1 MRWLL
6 LGGLA
11 LSYGVFSP
19 SLSQTHSTRP
29 LQGFSDHSS
38 TAQRALEAR
47 FDAGLSK
54 ENLRDWM
61 QWMTAKPH
69 HLGSPF
75 GREVAE
81 FIAAK
86 FRGWGYETGHRNFR
100 CLYFPRLR
108 RECWK

>member
-11 LSYGVFSP
+11 LSYGVLSP
-19 SLSQTHSTRP
+19 SLSQTNSTRP
-29 LQGFSDHSS
+29 LQGFSAHSS
-38 TAQRALEAR
+38 TAQRALETR

-81 FIAAK
+81 FIAAT
-86 FRGWGYETGHRNFR
+86 FRSWGYETDIETFDV
-100 CLYFPRLR
+100 LFPTPRP
-108 RECWK
+108 ECWK

>member
-6 LGGLA
+6 FCGLA
-11 LSYGVFSP
+11 LSYGVLGP
-19 SLSQTHSTRP
+19 SLSQTNSTRP
-29 LQGFSDHSS
+29 LQGFSAHSS
-38 TAQRALEAR
+38 AAQRALEAR
-47 FDAGLSK
+47 FDAGLNK

-86 FRGWGYETGHRNFR
+86 FRSWGYETDIETFR
-100 CLYFPRLR
+100 CFVSHA
-108 RECWK
+108 